1 MDKFFRKG
9 DKVEII
15 GNIPFVLKDKPRP
28 LLGRITF
35 IDGAYIYVKP
45 LGQRWEGEWYPC
57 ELKHINNETLPRY
70 NSEKS

>member
-15 GNIPFVLKDKPRP
+15 GNIPFVLKDKSKP
-28 LLGRITF
+28 LLGRITH

-45 LGQRWEGEWYPC
+45 LWQRWIGEWYPW
-57 ELKHINNETLPRY
+57 ELKHINNETLSCN